1 MSNFFHI
8 LCYIFCVFYITLR
21 SEYLVIERVYKM
33 KIEKSNNP
41 FLVAGYSSP
50 DQFCD
55 REKETEKIISALRN
69 DRNISLISPRR
80 FGKTGLIHHVFYNLK
95 DEEKG
100 VFCFYFDVFST
111 QNLHEF
117 VQIFGKAVLGK
128 LDNYSQKTFKRISE
142 FFKSF
147 RPKISLDSLTG
158 APEISFDIKPEEAQT
173 GLQEIFNY
181 LKNSEKRC
189 YIAID
194 EFQQITEYPEKGVEG
209 LLRSY
214 VQFAENIKFIF
225 SGSKKHLMDA
235 MFSSVNRPFYQS
247 TQKINLREIP
257 METYNV
263 FAQNHFTQSG
273 KTLPAPLFETI
284 YNLVNGHTWYIQLI
298 LNQLYSLPQKIYS
311 ETDLNKII
319 EEVLE
324 EENATYKTY
333 CELLTKGQ
341 LRVLTAIAK
350 ERKVATLTQTD
361 FLKKYNLTA
370 ASSVQLAIKSLIDK
384 SLILKDEAGNHSVY
398 DRFFS
403 LWLERTVIS

>member
-1 MSNFFHI
+1 
-8 LCYIFCVFYITLR
+8 
-21 SEYLVIERVYKM
+21 M

-41 FLVAGYSSP
+41 FLITGYTTP
-50 DQFCD
+50 EYFCD
-55 REKETEKIISALRN
+55 REKETERIISALCN

-95 DEEKG
+95 DEKNG
-100 VFCFYFDVFST
+100 IFCFYFDIFST

-117 VQIFGKAVLGK
+117 VQIFGKTVLGK

-147 RPKISLDSLTG
+147 RPTISLDSLTG
-158 APEISFDIKPEEAQT
+158 TPEISFDIRPEEAQT

-181 LKNSEKRC
+181 LKNSGKRC

-194 EFQQITEYPEKGVEG
+194 EFQQIIEYPEKGVEA

-214 VQFAENIKFIF
+214 IQFAENVKFIF

-235 MFSSVNRPFYQS
+235 MFSAVNRPFYQS

-257 METYNV
+257 METYSI
-263 FAQNHFTQSG
+263 FAQNHFSKSG
-273 KTLPAPLFETI
+273 KTLPLPLFETI
-284 YNLVNGHTWYIQLI
+284 YQLVLGHTWYIQLI
-298 LNQLYSLPQKIYS
+298 LNQLYSFPQKKYS
-311 ETDLNKII
+311 EIDLNRIVAD
-319 EEVLE
+319 VLE
-324 EENATYKTY
+324 EESATYKTY

-341 LRVLTAIAK
+341 LRILTAIAK
-350 ERKVATLTQTD
+350 ERKIAKITHSD

-370 ASSVQLAIKSLIDK
+370 ASSVKLAIKSLICK
-384 SLILKDEAGNHSVY
+384 SLILKDENGNYFIY

-403 LWLERTVIS
+403 LWLERKMIN